1 MEQFGNTTQPLNESR
16 TRLYVAP
23 LRFDHELLLAD
34 AALKGWSDAEL
45 ARKAGVSRMVVSR
58 LRRGA
63 DRRSSFAKL
72 AGALDQPLSR
82 YIVREVAA

>member
-1 MEQFGNTTQPLNESR
+1 MAQVGNTTQPLNELR
-16 TRLYVAP
+16 TRPYVAP

-72 AGALDQPLSR
+72 AAALDQPLSR
-82 YIVREVAA
+82 YVVRSEVA